1 MGDRLKAYK
10 IATGFMWA
18 VAGIFMAL
26 VWLEVP
32 VEGNPWPAAVQF
44 IVLILLAELMAVRL
58 NGYEGVSISPTMPIL
73 WAATCVI
80 GVIPAVVVGVAGAFF
95 SMLMKCLSYH
105 MYHRWCVNTNENS
118 HRLTSVVCQLLSEIG
133 ATWQLRAPSVVALYL
148 CWYIA
153 CAVVEIGPG
162 GLVYH
167 WLGGRFLI
175 NPGEDFQVLN
185 HFIFPFVVLVAVSS
199 GVHVAEYAIGSAA
212 VDPIPGTRG
221 LYGVL
226 LRMRLA
232 VVETALPMVKGQIFL
247 SIVALLLAYLYSQIG
262 VLGFLLAIAP
272 VLALRD
278 FFVHWVRE
286 RTAYL
291 DTIAT
296 LATYMQHYHPYT
308 RGHLKRVA
316 ELSERLAHE
325 LRLPTES
332 IRHMSIAGL
341 LHDIGK
347 IGVSEE
353 ILNKPSQL
361 TEEEWA
367 QIKEHPVK
375 GAEIISH
382 LDFLEGIVDWIK
394 YHHKWYNGAG
404 YPATDG
410 DTANNI
416 PIEAAIIATAD
427 AFDAMTDDREMSL
440 DWVCDACGYKP
451 DNGARPKVCPKCGA
465 EKRRRYREPK
475 TLDEAIDELRRGVGT
490 QFHPRVVK
498 AFLTMVE
505 RDGIR
510 LNG

>member
-1 MGDRLKAYK
+1 MQDKLRGYR
-10 IATGFMWA
+10 IATEAMCV
-18 VAGIFMAL
+18 VATVAMVV
-26 VWLEVP
+26 VWLNVP
-32 VEGNPWPAAVQF
+32 IEGNPWPAAVQF
-44 IVLILLAELMAVRL
+44 IALITITELLAVRL
-58 NGYEGVSISPTMPIL
+58 NEYEGVGISPVGPVL
-73 WAATCVI
+73 WAATCVL
-80 GVIPAVVVGVAGAFF
+80 GVFPAIVVGVSSAVL
-95 SMLMKCLSYH
+95 STLLKCLSFH
-105 MYHRWCVNTNENS
+105 AHSRWCSNAEKSGSRFFRVACQ
-118 HRLTSVVCQLLSEIG
+118 VVGEIG
-133 ATWQLRAPSVVALYL
+133 ATWQARTLGIALLFLLWYTTCMVAEVAPA
-148 CWYIA
+148 
-153 CAVVEIGPG
+153 
-162 GLVYH
+162 GLAYY

-175 NPGEDFQVLN
+175 NPGADFQVLN
-185 HFIFPFVVLVAVSS
+185 NFILPFVALVAVSA

-232 VVETALPMVKGQIFL
+232 VIETALPIVKGQMVL
-247 SIVALLLAYLYSQIG
+247 SVVALLLAYLYSRIG

-278 FFVHWVRE
+278 FFMHWVKE

-316 ELSERLAHE
+316 ELSERLARE
-325 LRLPTES
+325 LRLPAES

-353 ILNKPSQL
+353 ILDKPSQL
-361 TEEEWA
+361 TDEEWA

-410 DTANNI
+410 DTANKI

-440 DWVCDACGYKP
+440 DWVCDSCGYKP

-475 TLDEAIDELRRGVGT
+475 TLDEAIDELRRGAGT